1 MDMMHYSPAECRK
14 MAELCRR
21 HAEELDFDQ
30 DRSRW
35 LRIAENWLVIARDT
49 ARENTVTPKS
59 KTLWWE
65 LKHLPQD
72 CKPH

>member
-1 MDMMHYSPAECRK
+1 MMHISPDECRK
-14 MAELCRR
+14 MAELFRR
-21 HAEELDFDQ
+21 YAEELDDDQ

-35 LRIAENWLVIARDT
+35 LRIAENWLVMGRDIVR
-49 ARENTVTPKS
+49 ADPVTPTS